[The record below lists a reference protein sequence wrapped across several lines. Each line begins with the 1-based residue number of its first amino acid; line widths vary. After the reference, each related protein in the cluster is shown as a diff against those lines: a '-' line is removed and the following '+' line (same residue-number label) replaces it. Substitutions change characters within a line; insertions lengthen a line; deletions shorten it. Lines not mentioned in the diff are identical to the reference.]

1 MYQLY
6 NYNLCPQRH
15 IFCVD
20 LKSFFASVSCI
31 LKGLDPMKVKLAV
44 VGDTKSVGS
53 VVLAA
58 TPELKKI
65 GIKTGSRLFEIPS
78 RSDIFIINPSMKIYL
93 DYTKRI
99 TEIALK
105 YVAPEDFHQ
114 YSVDEF
120 FMDVTHSYKLFADS
134 PKTLA
139 KLIKDEI
146 YEETKIGSAIGI
158 GDNMLLSKVALDIE
172 AKHMPDGITEW
183 RYQDV
188 PDKLWNIKPLSK
200 FWGINHRSEKKLNQR
215 GIFSIGDLAKYPHTY
230 LKRDFG
236 IIGVDWHLHA
246 NGIDFSQISNKH
258 VVHSP
263 SIAKSQILMRDYR
276 FEETYVVIFEHI
288 DEVVH
293 RMRLMKQLARTV
305 AFTLGTKDGHIY
317 RKQFTIKEG
326 SNNEMDIMKQVW
338 KHITRMADP
347 YELYRTISVS
357 LSNFIPDSAKQISL
371 FQDPDKLLREEA
383 LMKTID
389 ALKEKY
395 GQLSIMRAIS
405 CTEASTLKLR
415 EGLIAG
421 HKR

>member
-31 LKGLDPMKVKLAV
+31 LNGLDPMKVKLAV
-44 VGDTKSVGS
+44 VGDTKSIGS

-58 TPELKKI
+58 TPELTKI

-78 RSDIFIINPSMKIYL
+78 RSDIYIINPSMKIYL

-134 PKTLA
+134 PKELA

-172 AKHMPDGITEW
+172 AKHMQDGITEW

-188 PDKLWNIKPLSK
+188 PDKLWDIKPLSK

-215 GIFSIGDLAKYPHTY
+215 GIFSIGDLAKYPHTH

-236 IIGVDWHLHA
+236 IVGVDWHLHA

-263 SIAKSQILMRDYR
+263 SIAKSQILMRDYQ
-276 FEETYVVIFEHI
+276 FEETYVVLFEHI

-326 SNNEMDIMKQVW
+326 SNNEMDIMKLVW
-338 KHITRMADP
+338 KHINRIADP